1 MELILMMKFL
11 MRQASAID
19 KGRFIQTFGLNN
31 LIETSVLQGIFSIAS
46 PYEMPFQDKST
57 TEK

>member
-1 MELILMMKFL
+1 

-46 PYEMPFQDKST
+46 PYEMPFQDKT
-57 TEK
+57 TT